1 MRPTIPVTII
11 SGFLGSGK
19 TTVLNHI
26 LSESHGV
33 RAAVL
38 VNDFGA
44 INIDAKLVVG
54 VEGETVSLANGCICC
69 NIRTDLIDACK
80 NILAR
85 TELPEAI
92 IVETSGVSD
101 PLEVV
106 HTFDD
111 PALQNVLTIGGILA
125 VVDAEQFPVLQTG
138 EVRNLARNQIH
149 ASDIVILN
157 KTDLVDTNQLKKTR
171 DLILEV
177 SPTARLYQTVNGRVP
192 SSLVFDFGDQFAS
205 AADKMGSQTGNPA
218 HSHIYEQFDTFHW
231 SSNRQMSLTCLKKLA
246 ETLPDEIYRAKGI
259 VHLEELP
266 GYRVSFQMVGKRYNF
281 QEIDL
286 WGQDTP
292 NTDIVVIGS
301 TGVFDKACLND
312 QFEACVGTGN
322 AEQSPLLKL
331 SRRLG
336 LAAE

>member
-11 SGFLGSGK
+11 SGFLGAGK

-26 LSESHGV
+26 LSEAHGV

-80 NILAR
+80 SVLAR
-85 TELPEAI
+85 TEPPEAI

-138 EVRNLARNQIH
+138 DVRNLARNQIH

-157 KTDLVDTNQLKKTR
+157 KTDLVDTNQLKKIR

-177 SPTARLYQTVNGRVP
+177 SPVARLYQTVNGHVP
-192 SSLVFDFGDQFAS
+192 LSLVFDVEGQFAGV
-205 AADKMGSQTGNPA
+205 ADKMGAQTGKPA
-218 HSHIYEQFDTFHW
+218 HDHVHELFETFHW
-231 SSNRQMSLTCLKKLA
+231 SSNRPMSFTCLKKLVEA
-246 ETLPDEIYRAKGI
+246 FPDEIYRAKGI
-259 VHLEELP
+259 VHLEELSR
-266 GYRVSFQMVGKRYNF
+266 YRVSFQMVGKRYNF

-286 WGQDTP
+286 WGQEPP

-301 TGVFDKACLND
+301 TGGFDKAYLKEK
-312 QFEACVGTGN
+312 FEACVGTGD
-322 AEQSPLLKL
+322 ADQSPMLKL